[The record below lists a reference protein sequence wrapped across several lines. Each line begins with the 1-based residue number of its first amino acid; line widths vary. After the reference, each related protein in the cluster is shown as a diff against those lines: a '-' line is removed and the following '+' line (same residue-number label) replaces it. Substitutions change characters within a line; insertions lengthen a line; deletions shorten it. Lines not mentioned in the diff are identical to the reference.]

1 MFEKMK
7 NIPLGILSLIFFLS
21 IVSCNSDEEEPK
33 INLYGIYS
41 LSGIEADGQ
50 YDFLNVGEVT
60 ADLKKQ
66 IVESQGINIENVLLT
81 FLPGNPE
88 VFNITFLEASIL
100 TTLPNN
106 IPLIRY
112 ENSSRI
118 FDVQFRPDSGEFS
131 IIKNYTATTEIGQVT
146 AIELLNQFQIKVI
159 VPQRV
164 YDYNSQAWVN
174 TIMTYT
180 FNRLNV

>member
-1 MFEKMK
+1 MFKKMK
-7 NIPLGILSLIFFLS
+7 IIPFGILGLIFFL
-21 IVSCNSDEEEPK
+21 IMVSCNSDQEVPN
-33 INLYGIYS
+33 INIYGTYF
-41 LSGIEADGQ
+41 LSAIEADVQ
-50 YDFLNVGEVT
+50 YDFLNLGEVT

-66 IVESQGINIENVLLT
+66 IVESQGINFENVLLT

-88 VFNITFLEASIL
+88 VVNMTFMEATIL

-106 IPLIRY
+106 IPLMRY

-118 FDVQFRPDSGEFS
+118 FDVQFSPESREFS

-146 AIELLNQFQIKVI
+146 AIELLNPLQIKVI
-159 VPQRV
+159 VPQRI

-174 TIMTYT
+174 TVLTYI